1 MRTDTCIN
9 PFPPPTPLKKM
20 IVIGMVGVRGCLW
33 ADQLFFS
40 QSKCDD
46 KWVSSTL
53 SGVSGPP
60 TGNPLHPWAIPCEGK
75 KRMLTSAENKANTLI
90 CKVHH
95 IAGQNMN
102 VKDWEVNI
110 KVSDS
115 YMSTASMLQLNV
127 HTMLLY
133 IQGVKLLFAVRDFDH
148 QLHWYY
154 SSDPEWLLCFGVW
167 VKMLW
172 TYNIKRS

>member
-1 MRTDTCIN
+1 MHWPSPSSNPPKKDDSDRDGGRAWVFMSRPVVLFTEQMRWQ
-9 PFPPPTPLKKM
+9 M
-20 IVIGMVGVRGCLW
+20 
-33 ADQLFFS
+33 S
-40 QSKCDD
+40 
-46 KWVSSTL
+46 SSTL

-60 TGNPLHPWAIPCEGK
+60 TGNPLHPWVVPCEGK
-75 KRMLTSAENKANTLI
+75 KRMLTSTENKANTLV
-90 CKVHH
+90 CKVQA
-95 IAGQNMN
+95 IIKQNKNMN

-154 SSDPEWLLCFGVW
+154 SILSDYCVLGSGWRCCERI
-167 VKMLW
+167 
-172 TYNIKRS
+172 T

>member
-1 MRTDTCIN
+1 MRTDKCIYL
-9 PFPPPTPLKKM
+9 PPPPTPLKKM
-20 IVIGMVGVRGCLW
+20 IVTGWW
-33 ADQLFFS
+33 AWVFMSRPVVLFTEQMRWQMS
-40 QSKCDD
+40 
-46 KWVSSTL
+46 SSTL

-167 VKMLW
+167 VKMFEHI
-172 TYNIKRS
+172 T